1 MNWFYNM
8 KIGRKLLIAFLI
20 VALIAAVIG
29 TVGIINMRNIDKD
42 YTDIY
47 VNYGISTGDIGK
59 AAIEFQDIR
68 ATVRDMVLS
77 KDAKEVEAYKKK
89 IEENQMKMEQDLKA
103 FETSV
108 PAKTRDSYNSLINAL
123 DQYNGTLD
131 KVISL
136 ASANKMEEAYRVLI
150 SEGTS
155 SYKEASKDIDQLFK
169 TKRENGDKKSANLS
183 AETNKTITTVIVVVI
198 MAVLVAI
205 LLGFFI
211 SRMISKPIE
220 QIVQA
225 AEQIADGDLDVEINI
240 KMKDEIGALA
250 NAFRKMC
257 DNLNQVMHEVNT
269 AAAQVA
275 SGSSQVSESSI
286 SLSQGATEQA
296 SSIEELTASVEEI
309 SSQTRLNADNANE
322 ANRLA
327 MMAKMHAVEGNS
339 QMNEMLRAM
348 DDINVASESI
358 SKIIKVI
365 DEIAFQTNI
374 LALNAAVE
382 AARAG
387 QHGKGFAVVAEE
399 VRNLAAR
406 SANAAKET
414 TDMIEGS
421 IRKVEGGME
430 IANETAAALEKIVEG
445 VAKVADL
452 VNGISTASNEQAAG
466 ISQINQG
473 ILQVSQ
479 VVQANSATSEEGA
492 SASEELSSQ
501 AELLR
506 AKVSQFK
513 LRNTSNAGSFDRMNG
528 LNPDVMNLINQM
540 SNHSKHQVENSYAEE
555 AASSQRRIV
564 LSDNEFGKY

>member
-8 KIGRKLLIAFLI
+8 KISRKLIIAFLV
-20 VALIAAVIG
+20 VAMIAAVIG
-29 TVGIINMRNIDKD
+29 AVGIINMRNIDKN
-42 YTDIY
+42 YTDLY
-47 VNYGISTGDIGK
+47 ENYGVATGDIGN
-59 AAIEFQDIR
+59 AAADFQEIR
-68 ATVRDMVLS
+68 ATVRDLILS
-77 KDAKEVEAYKKK
+77 KDANEVETSIKNM
-89 IEENQMKMEQDLKA
+89 EEKQMTIEQDLNA
-103 FETSV
+103 FETSIQTDQ
-108 PAKTRDSYNSLINAL
+108 TRDIYNALINAL

-131 KVISL
+131 KVVSL
-136 ASANKMEEAYRVLI
+136 VRANKKEEAYGVLL
-150 SEGTS
+150 SEGTT
-155 SYKEASKDIDQLFK
+155 SYNEASNGINQLFK
-169 TKRENGDKKSANLS
+169 QKRENGAKESDQLS
-183 AETNKTITTVIVVVI
+183 VETNKTITTVIVIVI
-198 MAVLVAI
+198 VAVIAAI
-205 LLGFFI
+205 LLGLFI

-220 QIVQA
+220 KIVRS

-240 KMKDEIGALA
+240 QMKDEIGALA
-250 NAFRKMC
+250 NAFGRMS
-257 DNLNQVMHEVNT
+257 DNLNQVMHEINT

-275 SGSSQVSESSI
+275 SGSNQVSESSI

-309 SSQTRLNADNANE
+309 SSQTRLNADNASE

-327 MMAKMHAVEGNS
+327 EMAKINAVAGNS
-339 QMNEMLRAM
+339 QMNEMLAAM
-348 DDINVASESI
+348 DDINIASESI

-421 IRKVEGGME
+421 IRKVDGGMK
-430 IANETAAALEKIVEG
+430 IANETAEALKKIVED

-452 VNGISTASNEQAAG
+452 MDGISTASNEQAAG
-466 ISQINQG
+466 INQINQG

-479 VVQANSATSEEGA
+479 VVQSNSATSQESA
-492 SASEELSSQ
+492 AASEELSSQ

-506 AKVSQFK
+506 AKVGQFK
-513 LRNTSNAGSFDRMNG
+513 LRNTGHRGSING
-528 LNPDVMNLINQM
+528 LNPDVMNMINQM
-540 SNHSKHQVENSYAEE
+540 SQHSKNQVENAYSEG
-555 AASSQRRIV
+555 AAPSQKKIV

>member
-8 KIGRKLLIAFLI
+8 KIGRKLLIAFLV
-20 VALIAAVIG
+20 VAMIAAGIG
-29 TVGIINMRNIDKD
+29 AVGIINMRNIDKD
-42 YTDIY
+42 YTDLY
-47 VNYGISTGDIGK
+47 ENYGISTGDIGK
-59 AAIEFQDIR
+59 AAVEFQDIR
-68 ATVRDMVLS
+68 ATVRDIVLS
-77 KDAKEVEAYKKK
+77 KNANEVETYIQN
-89 IEENQMKMEQDLKA
+89 IEEKQIEMEKNLEA
-103 FETSV
+103 FETSIQTEQ
-108 PAKTRDSYNSLINAL
+108 TREVYTTLISNL

-131 KVISL
+131 KVFSL
-136 ASANKMEEAYRVLI
+136 ALANKMEEAYEVLI
-150 SEGTS
+150 SEGTT
-155 SYKEASKDIDQLFK
+155 SYNEASKNIDQLFSQ
-169 TKRENGDKKSANLS
+169 KRENGNKVSDNLS
-183 AETNKTITTVIVVVI
+183 VEINKTITIVIAVVFLAVI
-198 MAVLVAI
+198 VAI
-205 LLGFFI
+205 LLGLFI

-220 QIVQA
+220 KIVRS

-250 NAFRKMC
+250 NAFSKMS
-257 DNLNQVMHEVNT
+257 DNLNQVMHEINT

-327 MMAKMHAVEGNS
+327 EMAKTNAVEGNS

-348 DDINVASESI
+348 EDINVASESI

-406 SANAAKET
+406 SANAARET

-421 IRKVEGGME
+421 IRKVEGGMK
-430 IANETAAALEKIVEG
+430 IANETAAALQKIVED

-473 ILQVSQ
+473 IIQVSQ
-479 VVQANSATSEEGA
+479 VVQSNSATSEESA
-492 SASEELSSQ
+492 AASEELSSQ
-501 AELLR
+501 ADLLR
-506 AKVSQFK
+506 TKVSQFK
-513 LRNTSNAGSFDRMNG
+513 LRTTSISGGING
-528 LNPDVMNLINQM
+528 LNPDVMSMLNQM
-540 SNHSKHQVENSYAEE
+540 SNHSKYQVENAPTEI
-555 AASSQRRIV
+555 AASIQKRIV

>member
-1 MNWFYNM
+1 MKWFYDM
-8 KIGRKLLIAFLI
+8 KIGRKLLIAFLV

-29 TVGIINMRNIDKD
+29 TLGIINMKNIDED
-42 YTDIY
+42 YTDLY
-47 VNYGISTGDIGK
+47 ENYGVATGDIGK
-59 AAIEFQDIR
+59 AAIDFQDIR
-68 ATVRDMVLS
+68 ATVRDIVLS
-77 KDAKEVEAYKKK
+77 KDANEVKAYIKN
-89 IEENQMKMEQDLKA
+89 IEERHATMEQSLKDFEKSIKTDQTRKVYNDL
-103 FETSV
+103 S
-108 PAKTRDSYNSLINAL
+108 SSL
-123 DQYNGTLD
+123 DQYNNTLD
-131 KVISL
+131 KVVIL
-136 ASANKMEEAYRVLI
+136 ALANKMDEAYTVLK
-150 SEGTS
+150 SEGTA
-155 SYKEASKDIDQLFK
+155 SYKEANKAIDQLFK
-169 TKRENGDKKSANLS
+169 EKWENGDKESNKLS
-183 AETNKTITTVIVVVI
+183 TVTNTTIITVIIVVVI
-198 MAVLVAI
+198 AVLIAI
-205 LLGFFI
+205 LLGFLI
-211 SRMISKPIE
+211 SRMISRPIE
-220 QIVQA
+220 QIVQS
-225 AEQIADGDLDVEINI
+225 AEQIAAGDLDVEINI
-240 KMKDEIGALA
+240 KMNDEIGALA
-250 NAFRKMC
+250 NAFSKMS
-257 DNLNQVMHEVNT
+257 DNLNQVMHEVNM

-286 SLSQGATEQA
+286 SLSEGATEQA
-296 SSIEELTASVEEI
+296 SSIEELTSSVEEI
-309 SSQTRLNADNANE
+309 SSQTRLNADNAVE

-327 MMAKMHAVEGNS
+327 ETAKTNAVEGNS

-348 DDINVASESI
+348 DDINVASEGI

-421 IRKVEGGME
+421 IRKVEGGMK
-430 IANETAAALEKIVEG
+430 IANETAAALEKIVED

-479 VVQANSATSEEGA
+479 VVQSNSATSEESA
-492 SASEELSSQ
+492 AASEELSSQ

-506 AKVSQFK
+506 TKVSQFK
-513 LRNTSNAGSFDRMNG
+513 LRNTSNAGRING
-528 LNPDVMNLINQM
+528 VNPDVMSMINQM
-540 SNHSKHQVENSYAEE
+540 SNQSKHQVENSYSEV
-555 AASSQRRIV
+555 AASNKKRIV